1 MEISWVKEK
10 ADGGAVHLLGQKSTD
25 KGKPPTP
32 KEPQKVDVQAG
43 EDNIKALT
51 ENINSFMKS
60 MSYSLEFILDKKN
73 GEVVIKVL
81 DGEGNLVRRIPP
93 EAAAALA
100 KMGQST
106 GMVVNE
112 ILE

>member
-10 ADGGAVHLLGQKSTD
+10 ADGGAVQLLGQKPTE
-25 KGKPPTP
+25 KAKPPIP
-32 KEPQKVDVQAG
+32 KESEKLDHQAG
-43 EDNIKALT
+43 EENIKALT

-60 MSYSLEFILDKKN
+60 MSYSLEFILDKQN

-93 EAAAALA
+93 ETAAALA
-100 KMGQST
+100 KMGART
-106 GMVVNE
+106 GVVVNE